1 MTSRRLSTHLDAI
14 AAGRRPSAYAAEA
27 DDVEVVRVALALR
40 AARPGEAAPD
50 EAFVEGLFQRLSA
63 EAAAERPTVTTPAVH
78 PAARTENRPA
88 SRPGSRL
95 GRTHR
100 ARIALVAAAAA
111 GVLVTGTAVA
121 TESLQ
126 GVAAAP
132 AASARVPHGTELR
145 TATFQTTDGRVL
157 GQIVAYRGH
166 PSWVSMNVDVPG
178 YQGRIECTL
187 QVADGTTVA
196 FGTFDVRDGVGTFS
210 KQIGGVNVGDLR
222 GARLVDTSGSSVAA
236 ATFS

>member
-1 MTSRRLSTHLDAI
+1 MSSRRLSTHLDAI
-14 AAGRRPSAYAAEA
+14 ADGRRPAAYAAQAE
-27 DDVEVVRVALALR
+27 DVEVVRAAIALR

-63 EAAAERPTVTTPAVH
+63 EAAAEHPPETGPAGH
-78 PAARTENRPA
+78 PATPPA
-88 SRPGSRL
+88 SRPGRTR
-95 GRTHR
+95 RTHR
-100 ARIALVAAAAA
+100 TRIALVAAAAA

-121 TESLQ
+121 TQSFQ
-126 GVAAAP
+126 GLAAAP

-178 YQGRIECTL
+178 YQGPIECTL

-196 FGTFDVRDGVGTFS
+196 FGTFDVRDGIGTFS
-210 KQIGGVNVGDLR
+210 KQIGGVNVVDLR
-222 GARLVDTSGSSVAA
+222 GARLVDTTGSSVAA